1 MSRSRKIADI
11 MKLESTEPILFI
23 ELSRYKK
30 SELEFMTEDELMRIL
45 RMLTQLKEAQNP
57 NA

>member
-1 MSRSRKIADI
+1 
-11 MKLESTEPILFI
+11 MKLESTDPIMFCEI
-23 ELSRYKK
+23 SRYKK
-30 SELEFMTEDELMRIL
+30 SELEFMGDEELMRIM

>member
-1 MSRSRKIADI
+1 MSRSKRITDI
-11 MKLESTEPILFI
+11 MKLESTEPLLFCDI
-23 ELSRYKK
+23 SRYKK
-30 SELEFMTEDELMRIL
+30 EYLDGLGDNELMRIL

>member
-1 MSRSRKIADI
+1 MSRSKRISDI
-11 MKLESTEPILFI
+11 MKLESTDPISFCEI
-23 ELSRYKK
+23 SRYKK
-30 SELEFMTEDELMRIL
+30 AELEFMGDEELMRIM